1 MFYTDAMLQN
11 VKYPTHTIISMP
23 ALSPTMTMGSLGTWQ
38 KNIGDEIT
46 PGDVLVEIET
56 DKAQMDFECQEEG
69 YLAKILVESGTKEV
83 NVGKPIAV
91 LAESKDSIEE
101 FADFAVEEAGATP
114 PSPKAEE
121 TEEIKPETPSPST
134 SQPSSSPP
142 PSSERIFA
150 SPVARRLA
158 VERNISLDQVT
169 GTGPKNRITKSD
181 VENYIAS
188 GGAAKQQQPTTKQPS
203 SRQTKISTATPTVAA
218 YKDIPLSNVRKV
230 IATRLSESKQAI
242 PHYYLTVEVE
252 VDEVLKLR
260 ETLNSQSN
268 GRYKLSVNDFIIKAA
283 ASALMVVPEV
293 NSAWYNDFI
302 RQYQSADVSVATA
315 TPTGLLTP
323 IVRNAQ
329 SLGLASISNQVKELA
344 GRAREGKLAPE
355 EYQGGSFTISN
366 LGMYGIKSFTAI
378 INPPQSCIL
387 AIGSAEKK
395 LILDSSSSNT
405 GGEYRVV
412 NTLHATLSCDHRV
425 VDGAVGAQWLKEWRS
440 YIENPY

>member
-101 FADFAVEEAGATP
+101 FADFAVEEA
-114 PSPKAEE
+114 
-121 TEEIKPETPSPST
+121 
-134 SQPSSSPP
+134 
-142 PSSERIFA
+142 
-150 SPVARRLA
+150 ARRLA

-268 GRYKLSVNDFIIKAA
+268 GRYKLSVNDFIIKAS

-344 GRAREGKLAPE
+344 GRAREGKLTPE

-395 LILDSSSSNT
+395 LILDSSPSNT

-440 YIENPY
+440 YIENPYKLLL